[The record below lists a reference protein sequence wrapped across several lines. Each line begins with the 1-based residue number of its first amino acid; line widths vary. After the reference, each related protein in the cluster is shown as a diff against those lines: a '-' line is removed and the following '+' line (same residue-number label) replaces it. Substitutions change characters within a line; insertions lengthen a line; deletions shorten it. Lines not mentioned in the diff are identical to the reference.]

1 MDGIKLEWE
10 YLSEARRIAT
20 RSKSLFSH
28 HYNDSHGLAFV
39 SSNLASNIDAFFCPG
54 TIRGFASGR
63 VSHYFG
69 FQGPSI
75 VLDTACSA
83 GMVAVHS
90 ACQSL
95 VLKECDSAIA
105 SGTNMLTS
113 PEMFIGLSKGF
124 FISNTGGCRTFDETA
139 DGYCRAE
146 GVGVL
151 VLKVSSV
158 I

>member
-1 MDGIKLEWE
+1 
-10 YLSEARRIAT
+10 
-20 RSKSLFSH
+20 
-28 HYNDSHGLAFV
+28 
-39 SSNLASNIDAFFCPG
+39 
-54 TIRGFASGR
+54 
-63 VSHYFG
+63 
-69 FQGPSI
+69 
-75 VLDTACSA
+75 
-83 GMVAVHS
+83 MVALHS

-158 I
+158 IWVACMSLTYINARGMRTPFVIMIKSMLSLLRLEPINQGWLSLSPCLMRHHRRCFSHLIVFARIFLLRPFER

>member
-1 MDGIKLEWE
+1 
-10 YLSEARRIAT
+10 
-20 RSKSLFSH
+20 
-28 HYNDSHGLAFV
+28 
-39 SSNLASNIDAFFCPG
+39 
-54 TIRGFASGR
+54 
-63 VSHYFG
+63 
-69 FQGPSI
+69 
-75 VLDTACSA
+75 
-83 GMVAVHS
+83 MVAVHS

-95 VLKECDSAIA
+95 ILKECDAAIA

-151 VLKVSSV
+151 ILKVSGDFWVAHMSLTYL
-158 I
+158 